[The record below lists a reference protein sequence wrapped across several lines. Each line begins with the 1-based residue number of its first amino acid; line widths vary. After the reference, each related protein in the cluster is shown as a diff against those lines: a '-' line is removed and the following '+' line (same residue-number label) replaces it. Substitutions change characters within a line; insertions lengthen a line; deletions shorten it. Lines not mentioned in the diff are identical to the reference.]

1 MPAGR
6 PALASAGV
14 LYTFAHQ
21 FYWDF
26 RRLGEGSQRQWFDR
40 DAYKGMVGA
49 IEQVNLRPS
58 RRQNR
63 RIREVFEG
71 ALRDGRA
78 APTDKKEWLGQS
90 REGQT
95 IANRF
100 SLQTRAHELAL
111 VLKKIPG
118 EPEVVEALL
127 TASTPEQVREICRD
141 AHVTTTIE
149 IEPGLFRE
157 VEVPNWPL
165 PYGSVLPMYLSQYA
179 EAFIAAKHDPRY
191 PQSERASSRLKQ
203 LWFLSRALAGALFNV
218 STRTAINLVGST
230 RPEEV
235 FERSGAAR
243 PRRRRKKRT
252 I

>member
-1 MPAGR
+1 M
-6 PALASAGV
+6 L
-14 LYTFAHQ
+14 
-21 FYWDF
+21 D
-26 RRLGEGSQRQWFDR
+26 
-40 DAYKGMVGA
+40 A
-49 IEQVNLRPS
+49 IEQVNVRPS
-58 RRQNR
+58 RRQKR
-63 RIREVFEG
+63 RIRENFERD
-71 ALRDGRA
+71 LRDGRL
-78 APTDKKEWLGQS
+78 APTDKKEWLRQA
-90 REGQT
+90 RDGQT

-111 VLKKIPG
+111 VPKKIPG

-127 TASTPEQVREICRD
+127 AASTPEQVREICRD
-141 AHVTTTIE
+141 AYATATIE
-149 IEPGLFRE
+149 IEPGVSRE

-179 EAFIAAKHDPRY
+179 EAFIAAKHDRRY

-218 STRTAINLVGST
+218 STRTAINLVGSS

-243 PRRRRKKRT
+243 PRRRRNKRT
-252 I
+252 V

>member
-1 MPAGR
+1 
-6 PALASAGV
+6 V

-40 DAYKGMVGA
+40 EAYSGMQDA
-49 IEQVNLRPS
+49 IEQVNVRPS
-58 RRQNR
+58 QRQKR
-63 RIREVFEG
+63 RIRENFERD
-71 ALRDGRA
+71 LRDGRV
-78 APTDKKEWLGQS
+78 APTDKKEWLRQAHD
-90 REGQT
+90 GQT

-100 SLQTRAHELAL
+100 SLQTRAHELAI

-118 EPEVVEALL
+118 EPDVLEALL

-141 AHVTTTIE
+141 AHITTTIE
-149 IEPGLFRE
+149 IEPGVSRE
-157 VEVPNWPL
+157 VQVPNWPL
-165 PYGSVLPMYLSQYA
+165 PYGSVLPLYLSQYA
-179 EAFIAAKHDPRY
+179 EAFVAAKHDRRY
-191 PQSERASSRLKQ
+191 PQSQRASSRLKQ

-218 STRTAINLVGST
+218 STRTAINLVGSS

-243 PRRRRKKRT
+243 PRRRRHKRP